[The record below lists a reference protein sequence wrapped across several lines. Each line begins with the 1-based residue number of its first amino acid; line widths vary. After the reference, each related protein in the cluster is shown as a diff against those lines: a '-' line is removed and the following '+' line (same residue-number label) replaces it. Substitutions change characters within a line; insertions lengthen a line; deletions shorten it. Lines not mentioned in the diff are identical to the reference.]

1 MEHLHAES
9 VAYARELRELYRA
22 AEQRAVRF
30 RLLVEMG
37 HDLVN
42 ARDIDGLLKLAL
54 VRATTFSGYE
64 RGSVFLRN
72 PDGTLVERASI
83 GEDQTPESQ
92 LSADL
97 LHAIRVSH
105 HVLRALQ
112 ISEPMILS
120 TAPQTSSEHQISH
133 VYLPLIA
140 SNGHPLGVLLLLNP
154 ATVHQPDRDDLE
166 ALHLLAAQLA
176 TAIQSV
182 QHHEDESTLV
192 ARLSEREQ
200 QLEELFD
207 RLIGAQEEERRR
219 IAYELHDGLGQMMLG
234 ALQQLHILAD
244 LYRPRSPRARAALDR
259 AVEMVQASVT
269 ETRRVIAGLRPTVLD
284 DFGLAQA
291 IHMQV
296 SSLRDEGWEIAYT
309 ENLGEQRLPAALEAT
324 LFRICQEALS
334 NIRKHARTTQADIRI
349 ERGAD
354 GIELSIQDYGCG
366 FDTRTKNAVPEP
378 GNNVGLLGIQER
390 VRLLGGTYRIE
401 SQRGQGTHIWVAL
414 PLALETG
421 VEYTYERNSTQPYG
435 A

>member
-1 MEHLHAES
+1 MEPGHLHAES

-42 ARDIDGLLKLAL
+42 ARDLDGLLKLAL

-64 RGSVFLRN
+64 RGSVFLRS
-72 PDGTLVERASI
+72 PDGMLVERARI
-83 GEDQTPESQ
+83 GDELTPESQ
-92 LSADL
+92 LSTDL

-105 HVLRALQ
+105 SVLRAIQ

-120 TAPQTSSEHQISH
+120 TTPEASSEHRISH
-133 VYLPLIA
+133 VYLPLIS
-140 SNGHPLGVLLLLNP
+140 SNGQPLGMLLLLNP
-154 ATVHQPDRDDLE
+154 ATIHQPDRDDLE

-244 LYRPRSPRARAALDR
+244 LYRPRSPRARSALDR

-284 DFGLAQA
+284 DFGLVQA

-296 SSLRDEGWEIAYT
+296 SSLRNEGWEITYT
-309 ENLGEQRLPAALEAT
+309 ENLGEQRLPATLEAT
-324 LFRICQEALS
+324 LFRICQEALT
-334 NIRKHARTTQADIRI
+334 NIRKHARTTQAEICI
-349 ERGAD
+349 ERHSSRV
-354 GIELSIQDYGCG
+354 ELRIQDHGCG
-366 FDTRTKNAVPEP
+366 FSTQPTTAMSEP
-378 GNNVGLLGIQER
+378 GSHVGLLGIQER
-390 VRLLGGTYRIE
+390 VRLWSGNYRIE
-401 SQRGQGTHIWVAL
+401 SQLGQGTCIWVTL
-414 PLALETG
+414 PLSSETPP
-421 VEYTYERNSTQPYG
+421 EHHT
-435 A
+435 

>member
-1 MEHLHAES
+1 MEYLHLDAER
-9 VAYARELRELYRA
+9 VAYARELRRLYRA

-42 ARDIDGLLKLAL
+42 ARDLDGLLKLAL

-64 RGSVFLRN
+64 RGSIFLRN
-72 PDGTLVERASI
+72 PDGTLVERATL
-83 GEDQTPESQ
+83 GEELVPESQ

-97 LHAIRVSH
+97 LDAIRVSH
-105 HVLRALQ
+105 DLLQAMQ
-112 ISEPMILS
+112 ISEPIILTS
-120 TAPQTSSEHQISH
+120 APDTSSEHRISH

-140 SNGHPLGVLLLLNP
+140 SNSHPLGMLLLHNP
-154 ATVHQPDRDDLE
+154 ATTHQTDRDDLE
-166 ALHLLAAQLA
+166 ALQLLAAQLA

-234 ALQQLHILAD
+234 ALQQLHILTD
-244 LYRPRSPRARAALDR
+244 LYHPRSPRARAALDR

-296 SSLRDEGWEIAYT
+296 RNLRDEGWEIVYT
-309 ENLGEQRLPAALEAT
+309 ENIGEERLPTALEAT
-324 LFRICQEALS
+324 LFRIWQEALT
-334 NIRKHARTTQADIRI
+334 NIRKHAHTTRVNIRI
-349 ERGAD
+349 ERQSSR
-354 GIELSIQDYGCG
+354 IELHIQDYGCG
-366 FDTRTKNAVPEP
+366 FVAQTDTRIREP

-401 SQRGQGTHIWVAL
+401 SQMGQGTQIWVEL
-414 PLALETG
+414 PLA
-421 VEYTYERNSTQPYG
+421 R
-435 A
+435 